1 MSNFL
6 RSANQA
12 PRRQRLLSPVAA
24 LALLAAVGC
33 GPSEAPRF
41 VLNTEGRDPTEFVL
55 RGPDSTTLQSRLEEM
70 KARSSPDPESVSELQ
85 TQLDDRLAAEK
96 RVVGRQQTID
106 ILYAVFGT
114 PDDPDPLERE
124 GIPSFLADPSV
135 GFDLPKL
142 RRAAGPAYS
151 DEEGAQH
158 GLYRKHCVHCH
169 GITGDGAGP
178 TARFLNPYPRDYR
191 AGKYKFKST
200 ELAARPTRDDLKR
213 ILKQGIPGT
222 AMPSFILLP
231 EVEIDALVEYVMYLS
246 VRGEMEQLLMMTLV
260 EAGDEVP
267 MQRDVVL
274 NEYLVPTIAPWR
286 EAESQMIAPSPPTRD
301 GSPEQLLASI
311 EAGRDLFS
319 GEKAPKSGTKLQCVK
334 CHGPTGLGDPA
345 EPYYDFWNKSKIDKD
360 PDWFALPLQVN
371 QPRNLRLGIFRGG
384 RRPSDIYRRIHA
396 GINATDMPGMGA
408 APVTLEPDEIWN
420 VVDYVLQLPYE
431 PESQGATAETTLTQ
445 APR

>member
-1 MSNFL
+1 
-6 RSANQA
+6 
-12 PRRQRLLSPVAA
+12 
-24 LALLAAVGC
+24 
-33 GPSEAPRF
+33 
-41 VLNTEGRDPTEFVL
+41 
-55 RGPDSTTLQSRLEEM
+55 
-70 KARSSPDPESVSELQ
+70 
-85 TQLDDRLAAEK
+85 
-96 RVVGRQQTID
+96 
-106 ILYAVFGT
+106 
-114 PDDPDPLERE
+114 
-124 GIPSFLADPSV
+124 
-135 GFDLPKL
+135 
-142 RRAAGPAYS
+142 
-151 DEEGAQH
+151 
-158 GLYRKHCVHCH
+158 
-169 GITGDGAGP
+169 
-178 TARFLNPYPRDYR
+178 
-191 AGKYKFKST
+191 
-200 ELAARPTRDDLKR
+200 
-213 ILKQGIPGT
+213 
-222 AMPSFILLP
+222 MPSFILLP